1 MIGTSFGEWVFIRL
15 AILFF
20 RYTPLIYA
28 LGIASQYLRYSDFR
42 QHVATRLLVSL
53 LILEGLFAAFIYF
66 PATRRLSAPAI
77 HPEPLS
83 AAARRAL
90 FDKCFDNVNSVE
102 DYLCGWF
109 MGADI
114 KDIKRENLR
123 EFLLWAFFE
132 TSESHDNEDEL
143 DDYIELIEQRLGYKL
158 ALGRGNAKSLRLT
171 LDDVPSTYRSLLW
184 YGVIFAVDQL
194 THFLMR
200 WNGFTFY
207 GRRGQGWKT
216 FPPRPQEM
224 LRQRRFSPVDGLGYW
239 YTEHTSTQQKP
250 VLFIH
255 GIGVG
260 LLTYIHFLADLRA
273 AKLRNDGSC
282 GIIAIEL
289 LPISFRLTQPMP
301 RRDEL
306 MVQLGAVLRH
316 HGWGDFT
323 VCAHSYG
330 SVVASQM
337 LHDAVLEPRIHSMM
351 LIDPVSIML
360 HLPAIAYN
368 FTRRR
373 PRLANEWQLWYFAST
388 DPGVAHCLGRHFFW
402 RDNIIWKEELLGTSM
417 GDDTDNRTRQVT
429 ISLASKDII
438 LNVAAAVGYLSSGSC
453 ADDQRELAAADIDVI
468 TFPHLDHAQVF
479 DAVSDYQRLIDR
491 LLQDQR
497 ADTSHE

>member
-20 RYTPLIYA
+20 RYTPLLYV
-28 LGIASQYLRYSDFR
+28 LGITSQYLRYSDFT
-42 QHVATRLLVSL
+42 QHTVTCILISL
-53 LILEGLFAAFIYF
+53 LITETLFAAFVYF
-66 PATRRLSAPAI
+66 PATRRLSAPAL

-83 AAARRAL
+83 PAARRAL
-90 FDKCFDNVNSVE
+90 FYKCFDNVNSAE
-102 DYLCGWF
+102 DYLRGWF

-114 KDIKRENLR
+114 EEIKRDNLR

-132 TSESHDNEDEL
+132 TSESHDNDDEL
-143 DDYIELIEQRLGYKL
+143 DEYIGSIEQRLGYKL
-158 ALGRGNAKSLRLT
+158 ERGRGNAKGLRLT
-171 LDDVPSTYRSLLW
+171 LDEVTSTYRSLLW

-194 THFLMR
+194 THCLMR

-216 FPPRPQEM
+216 FPPRPQEI
-224 LRQRRFSPVDGLGYW
+224 LFQRQFSPVEGLGYW
-239 YTEHTSTQQKP
+239 HSEHTSTQQKP
-250 VLFIH
+250 VLFMH

-273 AKLRNDGSC
+273 AKLRDNGNL

-306 MVQLGAVLRH
+306 MIQLSTILRH

-337 LHDAVLEPRIHSMM
+337 LRDTTLEPRIHSMM
-351 LIDPVSIML
+351 LVDPVSIML

-368 FTRRR
+368 FTRRQ
-373 PRLANEWQLWYFAST
+373 PRMANEWQLWYFAST

-402 RDNIIWKEELLGTSM
+402 RDNIIWKEELLRTSM
-417 GDDTDNRTRQVT
+417 DADTDNRTRQVT

-438 LNVAAAVGYLSSGSC
+438 LNVAAALGYLSTGSG
-453 ADDQRELAAADIDVI
+453 ADDQRELAAPDIDVV

-479 DAVSDYQRLIDR
+479 DAASDYRRLIDR
-491 LLQDQR
+491 LLQDQS
-497 ADTSHE
+497 ADASHE